1 MREVWCGRA
10 SSAGRCGAGGP
21 AVRGGLQRWRKTAA
35 VPSGAAPPQA
45 AALERLQRLTARLE
59 EMEAWFDSVKAEA
72 ASERRI
78 REQATTRLGLMQE
91 RLDRLKEQV
100 AAQSAE
106 NKAQPRPPNPRPSR
120 HRSRLR

>member
-1 MREVWCGRA
+1 
-10 SSAGRCGAGGP
+10 
-21 AVRGGLQRWRKTAA
+21 
-35 VPSGAAPPQA
+35 
-45 AALERLQRLTARLE
+45 
-59 EMEAWFDSVKAEA
+59 MEAWFDSVKAEA

-106 NKAQPRPPNPRPSR
+106 NKAQPRPPHTRPSR
-120 HRSRLR
+120 HRSRLRPRPPSAQGLRIRLNELRDAEPDSHGRAVPSRLG

>member
-1 MREVWCGRA
+1 VTGVGDA
-10 SSAGRCGAGGP
+10 SLPGER
-21 AVRGGLQRWRKTAA
+21 LEE
-35 VPSGAAPPQA
+35 A

-106 NKAQPRPPNPRPSR
+106 NKGLRIRLNELRDAEPDSHGRAVPSR
-120 HRSRLR
+120 LG